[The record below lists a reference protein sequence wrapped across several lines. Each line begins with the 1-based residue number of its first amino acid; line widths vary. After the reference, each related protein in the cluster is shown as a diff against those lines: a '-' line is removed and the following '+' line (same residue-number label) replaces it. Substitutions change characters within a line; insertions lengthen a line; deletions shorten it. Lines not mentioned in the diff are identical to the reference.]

1 MFVKKTK
8 SKKYPLYKFVIY
20 VIGFI
25 CMGWMK
31 KGDQATQP
39 IYCKLFDEKYI
50 SLEDKINTSGVFS
63 YTFNFKIFLCITQA
77 FPNQKNNKIRRKLVR
92 RGTKYYYLR
101 FMNRTRNFYTNRG
114 PGHWLFFEKK

>member
-1 MFVKKTK
+1 MAW
-8 SKKYPLYKFVIY
+8 I
-20 VIGFI
+20 
-25 CMGWMK
+25 K

-63 YTFNFKIFLCITQA
+63 YTFNFEIFLCITQA
-77 FPNQKNNKIRRKLVR
+77 FPNQKNNKIRRRLVR

-114 PGHWLFFEKK
+114 LGHWLFSKILKKKWKVKKFSLSIKNLRTTKVNFYT